1 MLHDFQV
8 IFDFLNTE
16 TKSTFITNIGGW
28 VIVASPWLLGGLIY
42 LVFYYLPHR
51 IKPKKKI
58 VIENEVERP
67 AGTQFTNEERNE
79 LIQHAE
85 SFIRALGE
93 YTDNPVADMLYEKI
107 DLLKE
112 GATKEQIAEFEK
124 RYNSIYGWA
133 DDSKSN
139 P

>member
-1 MLHDFQV
+1 MLPDLRV
-8 IFDFLNTE
+8 IFDFLK
-16 TKSTFITNIGGW
+16 TKNTFITSIGGW
-28 VIVASPWLLGGLIY
+28 VIVCSPWLLGGLIY
-42 LVFYYLPHR
+42 FVFYYLPHR
-51 IKPKKKI
+51 IKPKKKN
-58 VIENEVERP
+58 VFENESVHP
-67 AGTQFTNEERNE
+67 TGTPFTEEERNE

-112 GATKEQIAEFEK
+112 GATKEQIAELEE

-133 DDSKSN
+133 DDPKSN